1 MSVTPINLLQGPAV
15 IYAGIFGVTEPTITP
30 GPPQTF
36 AAPTTGWVD
45 VGATDGGLDLI
56 INDDYS
62 VLGVD
67 QIIYEVERRRTKR
80 VVQVKTALAEATLQN
95 LAIALNNTAP
105 TGGAGAYTFTPDDSS
120 GFGVAN
126 APAYQA
132 FLFDGI
138 APGGFKRRFIA
149 RKALATESVT
159 MSYKKDGQTMIPATF
174 TLHWISPSIKP
185 FYLGDAGA

>member
-15 IYAGIFGVTEPTITP
+15 IYGATFGATEPVVTP
-30 GPPQTF
+30 GPPISL
-36 AAPTTGWVD
+36 AVPTTPWVD
-45 VGATDGGLDLI
+45 LGGTEGGLDLI
-56 INDDYS
+56 INDDYG
-62 VLGVD
+62 VLNVD

-80 VVQVKTALAEATLQN
+80 AVQVKTSLAEATLAN

-105 TGGAGAYTFTPDDSS
+105 VAGTFTPDD
-120 GFGVAN
+120 GTAAFN
-126 APAYQA
+126 PAYQA

-159 MSYKKDGQTMIPATF
+159 MSYKKDGQTLIPATF
-174 TLHWISPSIKP
+174 TLHWISPSVKL
-185 FYLGDAGA
+185 FSLVDAGV